1 MSDSLSL
8 EKWDYVRQKC
18 YRIKSEFDK
27 PVNLLEA
34 IYNTVVDSR
43 RRKRLAVVSASS
55 LYNWTI
61 NDTEQLKYALFEFI
75 KYYGRFRIR
84 IHNKHVTEVAMLVA
98 HELSD
103 KFNFMKALH
112 LTRFS
117 SVEMQ
122 VLTRK

>member
-18 YRIKSEFDK
+18 YRIKDDFNN

-75 KYYGRFRIR
+75 KY
-84 IHNKHVTEVAMLVA
+84 
-98 HELSD
+98 
-103 KFNFMKALH
+103 
-112 LTRFS
+112 
-117 SVEMQ
+117 
-122 VLTRK
+122 